1 MESLQSAEQKTMQRL
16 ALNAKA
22 QSKKSRYKRAKRGA
36 MESIVNDILDNALLY
51 GKDKEERIVGAY
63 QHSESSVRIFNRE
76 RNGKVTFHDE
86 PYYPYFFLSESSLLS
101 DFRIPEWGKYW
112 PVQLSGDNFY
122 RSLAIFQRWRDYREA
137 LDHIARNSRTGMGDD
152 TEELKNQG
160 FVPNTYNKGDAVT
173 QYMMQS
179 GKTFFKGM
187 IFDDLY
193 RLQLDIETLYDPKR
207 KPRAGIGIGEDEII
221 IVSLSDS
228 RGWERVIHG
237 KDQGEKAL
245 LEQLV
250 DIISE
255 RNPDVIEGHNIFG
268 FDLPYLQA
276 RCLRHKVPF
285 TIGRDGLVPKSYPA
299 SIRFAERSIDYF
311 FFDIPGRSVIDTLFL
326 VQSYDISKRTMQSYG
341 LKAVA
346 RHFGFASADRTYVDY
361 SEIADLWRGDTDKLL
376 RYALDDVRETCQLSS
391 LLSGSSFYLAQM
403 LPFTYAQ
410 TARMGQ
416 AAKIEAL
423 LTREYLRAKHSLP
436 KPSAGRQQYGG
447 YTAVFLKGVLGPI
460 VYADVESLYP
470 SIMLSSNICPR
481 TDELKAFPGILT
493 DLKALRLKTKGM
505 AADEKAAGNGA
516 LAANYDAMQSS
527 FKILINAMYGYL
539 GFAGGIFNDFGE
551 ADRVT
556 STGQSIARQ
565 MIREFEA
572 EGCRIIE
579 VDTDGILFIPP
590 EGVHTE
596 DQERDLVKK
605 VSALMPEGIKIGFDG
620 RFRKMI
626 SYMKKNYALLD
637 YSMSMTLK
645 GSSLTSRSGEK
656 FGRDLVERGFEKLLA
671 EDIDGL
677 HNLYTHY
684 RNRILNHE
692 LDITEFSRTES
703 MKSSLEQYL
712 GDVKAGKRQRAI
724 TYEIARRKGI
734 EITKGDRITYYIS
747 GSGNASAAFDRGKAA
762 DEWRAEAPDENT
774 AFYLKRLDELCQ
786 KFLPFF
792 KPQDFSMIFSD
803 DTLFPFSAEGITL
816 QEITVD
822 QESEGKENA
831 LDGEQ

>member
-1 MESLQSAEQKTMQRL
+1 
-16 ALNAKA
+16 
-22 QSKKSRYKRAKRGA
+22 

-101 DFRIPEWGKYW
+101 DFRIPEGGKYW

>member
-1 MESLQSAEQKTMQRL
+1 MNRE
-16 ALNAKA
+16 
-22 QSKKSRYKRAKRGA
+22 A
-36 MESIVNDILDNALLY
+36 MESIVSDIVNNTLLY
-51 GKDKEERIVGAY
+51 GKDGEERIVGAY
-63 QHSESSVRIFNRE
+63 QRSDTLVRIFNRTDS
-76 RNGKVTFHDE
+76 GKVTFHDE
-86 PYYPYFFLSESSLLS
+86 PCYPYFFLSESTLLS
-101 DFRIPEWGKYW
+101 NFRIPNGGKYW
-112 PVQLSGDNFY
+112 PVALSGNNFY
-122 RSLAIFQRWRDYREA
+122 RSLAIFQRWKDYREA

-152 TEELKNQG
+152 AEEPTARG
-160 FVPNTYNKGDAVT
+160 FVPNTYSKGDAVT
-173 QYMMQS
+173 QYMMQT

-193 RLQLDIETLYDPKR
+193 RMQLDIETLYDPKN
-207 KPRAGIGIGEDEII
+207 KPRTGIGIGEDEII
-221 IVSLSDS
+221 IVSLSDN
-228 RGWERVIHG
+228 RGWEKVIHG
-237 KDQGEKAL
+237 KEQGEKAL

-276 RCLRHKVPF
+276 RCSFHSIPF
-285 TIGRDGLVPKSYPA
+285 AIGRDGLVPKSYPA
-299 SIRFAERSIDYF
+299 SIRFAERSIDYL
-311 FFDIPGRSVIDTLFL
+311 FFDIPGRNVIDTLFL
-326 VQSYDISKRTMQSYG
+326 VQSYDISKRSMQSYG

-346 RHFGFASADRTYVDY
+346 RHFGFASENRTYVDY
-361 SEIADLWRGDTDKLL
+361 SEIADLWRGDTDRLL
-376 RYALDDVRETCQLSS
+376 RYALDDVRETCKLSS
-391 LLSGSSFYLAQM
+391 LLSGSNFYLTQM

-423 LTREYLRAKHSLP
+423 MTREYLRVKHSLP
-436 KPSAGRQQYGG
+436 KPSAGRQQFGG

-481 TDELKAFPGILT
+481 TDELRAFPGILT

-505 AADEKAAGNGA
+505 AADEKAAGNGQ
-516 LAANYDAMQSS
+516 LSANYDAMQSS

-539 GFAGGIFNDFGE
+539 GFAGGIFNDFAE

-590 EGVHTE
+590 DSVTTE
-596 DQERDLVKK
+596 AQERDLVQK
-605 VSALMPEGIKIGFDG
+605 VSTLMPEGIRIGFDG

-637 YSMSMTLK
+637 YSMTMTLK

-656 FGRDLVERGFEKLLA
+656 FGRDLVERGFKKLLA

-684 RNRILNHE
+684 RNKILNHE

-712 GDVKAGKRQRAI
+712 GDVQAGKRQRAV
-724 TYEIARRKGI
+724 TYEIARRKGGR
-734 EITKGDRITYYIS
+734 ITKGDRITYYIS
-747 GSGNASAAFDRGKAA
+747 GSGNASASFDRGKAA
-762 DEWRAEAPDENT
+762 DEWRADAPDENT
-774 AFYLKRLDELCQ
+774 AFYLKRLDEHCQ

-803 DTLFPFSAEGITL
+803 DTLFPFSAEGIML
-816 QEITVD
+816 QEKTVS
-822 QESEGKENA
+822 QESQGEENVM
-831 LDGEQ
+831 DGEQ

>member
-1 MESLQSAEQKTMQRL
+1 
-16 ALNAKA
+16 
-22 QSKKSRYKRAKRGA
+22 
-36 MESIVNDILDNALLY
+36 
-51 GKDKEERIVGAY
+51 
-63 QHSESSVRIFNRE
+63 
-76 RNGKVTFHDE
+76 
-86 PYYPYFFLSESSLLS
+86 
-101 DFRIPEWGKYW
+101 
-112 PVQLSGDNFY
+112 
-122 RSLAIFQRWRDYREA
+122 
-137 LDHIARNSRTGMGDD
+137 
-152 TEELKNQG
+152 
-160 FVPNTYNKGDAVT
+160 
-173 QYMMQS
+173 
-179 GKTFFKGM
+179 
-187 IFDDLY
+187 
-193 RLQLDIETLYDPKR
+193 
-207 KPRAGIGIGEDEII
+207 
-221 IVSLSDS
+221 
-228 RGWERVIHG
+228 
-237 KDQGEKAL
+237 
-245 LEQLV
+245 
-250 DIISE
+250 
-255 RNPDVIEGHNIFG
+255 
-268 FDLPYLQA
+268 
-276 RCLRHKVPF
+276 
-285 TIGRDGLVPKSYPA
+285 
-299 SIRFAERSIDYF
+299 
-311 FFDIPGRSVIDTLFL
+311 
-326 VQSYDISKRTMQSYG
+326 
-341 LKAVA
+341 
-346 RHFGFASADRTYVDY
+346 
-361 SEIADLWRGDTDKLL
+361 
-376 RYALDDVRETCQLSS
+376 
-391 LLSGSSFYLAQM
+391 LAQM

-692 LDITEFSRTES
+692 LDITEFSRAES

>member
-1 MESLQSAEQKTMQRL
+1 
-16 ALNAKA
+16 
-22 QSKKSRYKRAKRGA
+22 